1 MSHVLLHKFA
11 DFLDS
16 DFNVITQYD
25 PLDEKLGIQLF
36 DPESDENLNSIP
48 TELKSIEDGIVQENA
63 VVENT
68 TVSES
73 DSDSSDDESEG
84 TKLRSGRRVRFA
96 N

>member
-1 MSHVLLHKFA
+1 MSHVLLHKFT

-36 DPESDENLNSIP
+36 DPESDENSNSFPSEIH
-48 TELKSIEDGIVQENA
+48 EIENEIVQENA
-63 VVENT
+63 VENN

>member
-1 MSHVLLHKFA
+1 MSHVLLHKFT

-48 TELKSIEDGIVQENA
+48 TELKNIEHEIVQENA
-63 VVENT
+63 VENK

-73 DSDSSDDESEG
+73 DSDSSDESDG
-84 TKLRSGRRVRFA
+84 TKLRSGSRVRFA